1 MRRLLSTLV
10 LASLVLMFFCGCEK
24 EGVRKV
30 KVEMTPFNGG
40 KLVIDNYSLNW
51 SEGDEIAVQGGVYA
65 VENSS
70 VSLDIEDETL
80 YALYPASAK
89 KDYADGVYNVEI
101 PRVQTYQVE
110 NGKQVIHPLMAAK
123 GTNSLFFKHVCSL
136 LEVQVPEITGMTV
149 QYIDITTVDG
159 ATPLSGEGQVTVTG
173 ETPTFAFSSDNIY
186 PYVRLD
192 CGEGVS
198 GTEFYIVVPPIDG
211 KKLKVTL
218 TVKSS
223 SNRYRHAVSQSRDA
237 SLPSGLCGLVTI
249 PTFELTAAED
259 ITAPTNALCE
269 YFSMSETTKVFF
281 SKGNLQYRAN
291 GNLWRFANYQ
301 YEIKGEYNTNIS
313 NSYGGFIDLFGWG
326 TTGKDGCGSPTYTSN
341 KDDLYIIHFIPN
353 SNMTSEYDWG
363 ANNISGTTGWRTP
376 TNDEWN
382 YLLAHHDVAHA
393 MVDTVKGII
402 VLPNYWILPDG
413 CSFITDCDNYSDN
426 TYTIEEWNK
435 MERYGAL
442 FLPAAGRRSEK
453 NLYSINSKG
462 YYWTSTQFTNEKAYS
477 LYFYNSSSDIGQ
489 GVVQGLERHYGS
501 SVRLVK
507 NK

>member
-30 KVEMTPFNGG
+30 KVEMTPFNAG

-110 NGKQVIHPLMAAK
+110 NGKQVIHPLMAAR
-123 GTNSLFFKHVCSL
+123 GTNNLFFKHVCSL

-159 ATPLSGEGQVTVTG
+159 ATPLSGEGQVTFTG
-173 ETPTFAFSSDNIY
+173 ETPTFAFSSGNTY

-198 GTEFYIVVPPIDG
+198 GTVFYIVVPPIDS
-211 KKLKVTL
+211 KQLKVTL
-218 TVKSS
+218 TVKTST
-223 SNRYRHAVSQSRDA
+223 NRYRHTVSQSQA
-237 SLPSGLCGLVTI
+237 SSLSSGWCGPLTI
-249 PTFELTAAED
+249 PTFELTSTED

-269 YFSMSETTKVFF
+269 YFSMAETMKVFF
-281 SKGNLQYRAN
+281 SKGNLQYKAN
-291 GNLWRFANYQ
+291 GNVWRFANYQ
-301 YEIKGEYNTNIS
+301 YEIKGKNNSYIS
-313 NSYGGFIDLFGWG
+313 NSYGGFIDLFGWWTSG
-326 TTGKDGCGSPTYTSN
+326 INGVSPFQTSTDN
-341 KDDLYIIHFIPN
+341 DSYYYLNIEN
-353 SNMTSEYDWG
+353 SISLNYDWG
-363 ANNISGTTGWRTP
+363 ANISETTGWRTP
-376 TNDEWN
+376 TDSEWS
-382 YLLAHHDVAHA
+382 YLLSNHSVAHA
-393 MVDTVKGII
+393 TVDTVKGIVI
-402 VLPNYWILPDG
+402 LPDYWILPEG
-413 CSFITDCDNYSDN
+413 CSFNPDYDGFASNIYS
-426 TYTIEEWNK
+426 IEEWNK

-442 FLPAAGRRSEK
+442 FLPAAGYRRGTTV
-453 NLYSINSKG
+453 YSINKHG
-462 YYWTSTQFTNEKAYS
+462 FYWASTIFNPSNAYS
-477 LYFYNSSSDIGQ
+477 VYFNSTSIQ
-489 GVVQGLERHYGS
+489 VQGTERHYGC

>member
-65 VENSS
+65 VEISS

-89 KDYADGVYNVEI
+89 KGYADGVYNVEI

-136 LEVQVPEITGMTV
+136 LKVQVPEITDMTV

-198 GTEFYIVVPPIDG
+198 GTVFYIVVPQIDS

-218 TVKSS
+218 TVKSG

-237 SLPSGLCGLVTI
+237 SLPSGWCGFVTI

-281 SKGNLQYRAN
+281 SKGNLQYKTLAGSWKFSDKQYTIIGT
-291 GNLWRFANYQ
+291 GNQ
-301 YEIKGEYNTNIS
+301 NI
-313 NSYGGFIDLFGWG
+313 NLDNQWIDLFGWATSG
-326 TTGKDGCGSPTYTSN
+326 IGCNKPNTYTTT
-341 KDDLYIIHFIPN
+341 N
-353 SNMTSEYDWG
+353 SDYCIRSHTDNQMSIDCDWG
-363 ANNISGTTGWRTP
+363 ANNIVGTTGWRTP
-376 TNDEWN
+376 LAEEWR
-382 YLLAHHDVAHA
+382 YLIEHHRKTYANIENVN
-393 MVDTVKGII
+393 GII
-402 VLPNYWILPDG
+402 ILPDYWILPDG
-413 CSFITDCDNYSDN
+413 CSFIADCNNYSNN

-442 FLPAAGRRSEK
+442 FLPAAGCRSGRIVT
-453 NLYSINSKG
+453 SASSG
-462 YYWTSTQFTNEKAYS
+462 YYWSSDFDEEDITYEKACVLKFSKSNS
-477 LYFYNSSSDIGQ
+477 LGITTQDRFI
-489 GVVQGLERHYGS
+489 GS

>member
-65 VENSS
+65 VEISS

-89 KDYADGVYNVEI
+89 KGYADGVYNVEI

-110 NGKQVIHPLMAAK
+110 NGKQVIHPLMAAR
-123 GTNSLFFKHVCSL
+123 GTNNLFFKHVCSL

-269 YFSMSETTKVFF
+269 YFSMGTSTKVFF
-281 SKGNLQYRAN
+281 SKGNLEYKTLAGSWKFSDNQYTIIGT
-291 GNLWRFANYQ
+291 GNQ
-301 YEIKGEYNTNIS
+301 NITS
-313 NSYGGFIDLFGWG
+313 NNQWIDLFGWG
-326 TTGKDGCGSPTYTSN
+326 TTGCASCPNPTDISTQNNAYA
-341 KDDLYIIHFIPN
+341 IN
-353 SNMTSEYDWG
+353 SNNSLDITQNVDWG
-363 ANNISGTTGWRTP
+363 KNIGEGWRTP
-376 TNDEWN
+376 SEAEWQ
-382 YLLAHHDVAHA
+382 YLISNHRKAYANIADVN
-393 MVDTVKGII
+393 GII
-402 VLPNYWILPDG
+402 ILPKYWILPED
-413 CSFITDCDNYSDN
+413 CSLDSNGTNYSDN
-426 TYTIEEWNK
+426 TYTIDKWKK

-442 FLPAAGRRSEK
+442 FLPAAGHRRGTTVAA
-453 NLYSINSKG
+453 INSSG
-462 YYWTSTQFTNEKAYS
+462 YYW
-477 LYFYNSSSDIGQ
+477 SSNRFDNDNAIVLKLSDGLP
-489 GVVQGLERHYGS
+489 VQITTKERHYGA